1 MSTVRVDRIYQLI
14 TYSVVVDTTMVFVIV
29 NCIEMS
35 NSSNYS
41 QMTTDIPIKHCTT
54 TITKDMAIVVV
65 TIGSTTVNLLID

>member
-1 MSTVRVDRIYQLI
+1 
-14 TYSVVVDTTMVFVIV
+14 MVFVIV